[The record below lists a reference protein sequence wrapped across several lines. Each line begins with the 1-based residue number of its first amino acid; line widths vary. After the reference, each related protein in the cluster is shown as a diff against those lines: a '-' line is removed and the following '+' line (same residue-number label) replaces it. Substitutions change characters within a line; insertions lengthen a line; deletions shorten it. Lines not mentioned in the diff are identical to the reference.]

1 MASAKVTKS
10 GLISL
15 ITGANKGIGYAICER
30 LIKEHA
36 NSIGVILVGAREE
49 NRAQTAIE
57 SLNKLKDSKTPDAPV
72 IKYIHID
79 LEDEKSVKSAAQK
92 IRNDYGGLNILI
104 NNAGMAFKGDA
115 FDENVATTTLRSN
128 YTGTKYMMEHFL
140 PVLSTRPDSRLVNV
154 SSTVGRSTL
163 KKMSSELQKA
173 FLKKSLTFQELD
185 ELMNKFVT
193 DVRDGTYAEQGW
205 PKSAYGVS
213 KTGVNM
219 LTRLYARDLKAICD
233 GWRAQTA
240 EKVYEPTISCCC
252 PGYVKTDM
260 TSQRGVLS
268 PWDGADTPVWLA
280 MTPRGGD
287 KQKTSGDGPLTS
299 DVTYHGQ
306 FFYTRQPQH
315 WM

>member
-1 MASAKVTKS
+1 MTK
-10 GLISL
+10 LTAL
-15 ITGANKGIGYAICER
+15 VTGANKGIGFAICER

-36 NSIGVILVGAREE
+36 SSIGVLLVGAREE
-49 NRAQTAIE
+49 YRARNAIAAL
-57 SLNKLKDSKTPDAPV
+57 SKLKDSKTPDEPV
-72 IKYIHID
+72 LKYIHID
-79 LEDEKSVKSAAQK
+79 LDDEKSIKQAAQT

-140 PVLSTRPDSRLVNV
+140 PVLSSRPDSRLVNV
-154 SSTVGRSTL
+154 SSTVGRTTL
-163 KKMSSELQKA
+163 KKMSPELQKA
-173 FLKKSLTFQELD
+173 FLKKDLTFQDLD
-185 ELMNKFVT
+185 GLMNKFVT
-193 DVRDGTYAEQGW
+193 DVKEGTFADQGW

-219 LTRLYARDLKAICD
+219 LTRLYGRDLKAICD
-233 GWRAQTA
+233 GWRSQTNDT
-240 EKVYEPTISCCC
+240 VYEPTVSCCC

-280 MTPRGGD
+280 TTPRTSSD
-287 KQKTSGDGPLTS
+287 KKKSSDDDALTS
-299 DVTYHGQ
+299 DSKFHGM
-306 FFYTRQPQH
+306 FYYQRQAQS